1 MFLSIFFFFFFFF
14 YRYDQSNN
22 EVHNRT
28 MQKIISKK
36 LKGDLVTYGKTL
48 NKQEDF
54 KKIIVIFF
62 IIFF

>member
-1 MFLSIFFFFFFFF
+1 
-14 YRYDQSNN
+14 
-22 EVHNRT
+22 